1 MSAPQDDPHLAG
13 IKEYPPILTLP
24 HIMEFF
30 GLVNERAAQKFIN
43 RHGIP
48 HQRPGRTYTVLL
60 EDLIEWLRDRTEIG
74 VEPDLVDEMFDEIVG
89 DGDEEEGDR

>member
-1 MSAPQDDPHLAG
+1 MSAPHDDSHPEPLDG
-13 IKEYPPILTLP
+13 YPPILGLS

-30 GLVNERAAQKFIN
+30 NLVNERAAQNFIN

-48 HQRPGRTYTVLL
+48 HTRLGRVYSVIL